1 MRISDWSSDVCSS
14 DLQVGI
20 ARAEPYEPCIDGKE
34 QRTDAVSAQRLWQAA
49 EQVDEEESPE
59 REDDDVGQNH
69 HADGDRVP
77 AHFAPGGA
85 PEAVV
90 DRELRQDGEQHDA
103 QSSRARLDG
112 HPQHENCIED
122 ASDRSE
128 EHTSELQSL
137 MRISYAVFCL
147 QK

>member
-77 AHFAPGGA
+77 A
-85 PEAVV
+85 
-90 DRELRQDGEQHDA
+90 
-103 QSSRARLDG
+103 
-112 HPQHENCIED
+112 
-122 ASDRSE
+122 RSE
-128 EHTSELQSL
+128 ERRVGKEWVSTYRSRWSRDHLKKQQYIKQGTKE
-137 MRISYAVFCL
+137 
-147 QK
+147 